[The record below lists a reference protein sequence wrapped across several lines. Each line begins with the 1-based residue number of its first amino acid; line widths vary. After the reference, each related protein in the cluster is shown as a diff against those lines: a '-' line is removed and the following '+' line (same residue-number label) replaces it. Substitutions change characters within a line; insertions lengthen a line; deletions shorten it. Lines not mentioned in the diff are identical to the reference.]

1 MGGRASTAGSGT
13 VHHREQRSR
22 PKHPVAHPTR
32 KTRGLQRQAPNTAP
46 RDSNISRKRR
56 AALPKPAH
64 LIQPLTQQPARS
76 PRTTH
81 RHNNPIRTL
90 RGNIPHAP
98 ALNILTQV
106 PETFPPPI
114 RAPTVRTIQ
123 NPRVPHTTIPREVH
137 QPERPTQTPLSHQ
150 VGNYSRQQ
158 QRPNRVRRGHP
169 HHANASAPHNHVPA
183 DPTTPPNFPAK
194 VSKSPEP
201 YTKCGQHRKRQR
213 REVVERST
221 TRRPPSV
228 AAHFS
233 CYDGAVLGTIHQGVI
248 APTPTPTRTQPA
260 LAGQEGRKPIHPRP
274 PTTPPVEGRPSPA
287 PAPATGRSAPKGAR
301 PGHGDEWGGY
311 KTCRV
316 KIGAQNTRHP

>member
-1 MGGRASTAGSGT
+1 MGGRVSTAGSGT

-46 RDSNISRKRR
+46 RDNNISHKQR

-64 LIQPLTQQPARS
+64 LIQPLTQQPARN

-81 RHNNPIRTL
+81 RHNNPIRTFQ
-90 RGNIPHAP
+90 GNIPHAP
-98 ALNILTQV
+98 TLNILTQV

-114 RAPTVRTIQ
+114 RTPTVRTIQ
-123 NPRVPHTTIPREVH
+123 NPRIPHTTIPREVH

-169 HHANASAPHNHVPA
+169 HHANANAPHNHVPA
-183 DPTTPPNFPAK
+183 HPSTPPNFPAK
-194 VSKSPEP
+194 VSKLPEP
-201 YTKCGQHRKRQR
+201 YIKCGQHRKRQK
-213 REVVERST
+213 REVVESST

-233 CYDGAVLGTIHQGVI
+233 CYDGAVLGTTHQGVI

-274 PTTPPVEGRPSPA
+274 PTTPPAEGRPRPA
-287 PAPATGRSAPKGAR
+287 PDLTTGRSAPKGAR

-311 KTCRV
+311 ETCRV
-316 KIGAQNTRHP
+316 KIGE